1 MLDKNDLQAIS
12 NLLQPIREDMDTLK
26 STVSE
31 LESSVTGLQSTVTWI
46 QLHLENVTDKNIRII
61 AENHL
66 DLSRKLDDVLKFK
79 TQNNLF
85 EIRLNCVESDTQEIK
100 NRLTQLHTTA

>member
-1 MLDKNDLQAIS
+1 MLDKNDLEAIN
-12 NLLQPIREDMDTLK
+12 NLLKPMREDINTLK
-26 STVSE
+26 SSI
-31 LESSVTGLQSTVTWI
+31 TGI